1 MGNVRKGINANVT
14 QVLVEHAVSKVG
26 RINTVT
32 QTLNTVTRLVN
43 TVTRMANTVTRA
55 LNTAHKGVSRLVLKT
70 DELFQLVNS
79 FWQRRLSVPA
89 TFSHRFISV
98 NARGIGA
105 LRTKLLYQVH
115 NTLFWEQSS
124 FIKSTTPRLNRLWWF
139 QYFVPNLT
147 FYVSWI

>member
-43 TVTRMANTVTRA
+43 TVTRLANTVTRA

-70 DELFQLVNS
+70 DELF
-79 FWQRRLSVPA
+79 
-89 TFSHRFISV
+89 
-98 NARGIGA
+98 
-105 LRTKLLYQVH
+105 
-115 NTLFWEQSS
+115 
-124 FIKSTTPRLNRLWWF
+124 
-139 QYFVPNLT
+139 
-147 FYVSWI
+147 